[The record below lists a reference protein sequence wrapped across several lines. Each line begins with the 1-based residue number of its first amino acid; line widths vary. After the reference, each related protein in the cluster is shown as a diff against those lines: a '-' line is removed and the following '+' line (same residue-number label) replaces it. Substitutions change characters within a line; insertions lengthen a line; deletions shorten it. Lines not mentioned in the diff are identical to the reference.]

1 MFATFVL
8 REQNRMLKM
17 YHLSVSFVVIGLLNQ
32 AKKQEL
38 IIFDIASLD
47 MVVFARVG
55 ARVDAG
61 GATSLRVRLCMQV
74 YEEGTK

>member
-1 MFATFVL
+1 MGSARTKIKKV
-8 REQNRMLKM
+8 KM
-17 YHLSVSFVVIGLLNQ
+17 YHLSVSFVCTGLLNQ

-61 GATSLRVRLCMQV
+61 GVTSLRVRLCMEV

>member
-1 MFATFVL
+1 LLHAFF
-8 REQNRMLKM
+8 EKKNQKLKM
-17 YHLSVSFVVIGLLNQ
+17 YHLSVSFVFTGLLNE
-32 AKKQEL
+32 AKKQEF
-38 IIFDIASLD
+38 IFFDIGSLYV
-47 MVVFARVG
+47 VVFARVG

>member
-1 MFATFVL
+1 MFATCVL
-8 REQNRMLKM
+8 REQNRKLKM

-38 IIFDIASLD
+38 IIFDVASLD